1 MNINEIKSKL
11 AKLLRLSKSSNAN
24 EAAVAIQ
31 KFETLCVQHGVAKQD
46 ITADFDPELDVII
59 ETSFGKTYKKRD
71 IAIYRLI
78 AAVAKYYNG
87 VLMIDHDRLDGKQ
100 LKIIASKSNQ
110 IQIELYSDFLIDEM
124 ERLSKQAKKENKQ
137 TPRSFRANFR
147 KGFALA
153 IDRRLIELKKVQ
165 ESQIPNWYQ
174 ETSQSLDNQPAL
186 VVVEHNQREQKAAL
200 SFMLEKYP
208 DIRTS
213 TSRYNAGH
221 GHHEG
226 QDAAQGVGLR
236 KQTEGV
242 TSPTRALTGS

>member
-46 ITADFDPELDVII
+46 VTADFDPELDVII

-87 VLMIDHDRLDGKQ
+87 VLMIDNDRLDGKQ

-110 IQIELYSDFLIDEM
+110 IQIELYSEYLIDEM
-124 ERLSKQAKKENKQ
+124 ERLSKQAKKENKH

-153 IDRRLIELKKVQ
+153 INKRLIELKQIQ
-165 ESQIPNWYQ
+165 ESQ
-174 ETSQSLDNQPAL
+174 ETSQENQPAL

-208 DIRTS
+208 DIRKS

>member
-59 ETSFGKTYKKRD
+59 ETSFGRTYKKRD

-87 VLMIDHDRLDGKQ
+87 VLMIDNDRLDGKQ

-110 IQIELYSDFLIDEM
+110 IQIELYSEYLIDEM
-124 ERLSKQAKKENKQ
+124 ERLSKQAKKENKH

-153 IDRRLIELKKVQ
+153 INKRLVELKKIQ
-165 ESQIPNWYQ
+165 ESQ
-174 ETSQSLDNQPAL
+174 ETSQENQPAL

-200 SFMLEKYP
+200 SFLLEKYP
-208 DIRTS
+208 DIRKS

>member
-46 ITADFDPELDVII
+46 VTADFDPELDVII

-87 VLMIDHDRLDGKQ
+87 VLMIDNDRLDGKQ

-110 IQIELYSDFLIDEM
+110 IQIELYSEYLIDEM
-124 ERLSKQAKKENKQ
+124 ERLSKQAKKENKH

-153 IDRRLIELKKVQ
+153 INKRLVELKKIQ
-165 ESQIPNWYQ
+165 ESQ
-174 ETSQSLDNQPAL
+174 ETSQENQPAL

-208 DIRTS
+208 DIRSS
-213 TSRYNAGH
+213 TSRYSAGT

>member
-11 AKLLRLSKSSNAN
+11 AKLLRISKSSNAN

-46 ITADFDPELDVII
+46 VTADFDPELDVII

-87 VLMIDHDRLDGKQ
+87 VLMIDNDRLDGKQ

-110 IQIELYSDFLIDEM
+110 IQIELYSEYLIDEM
-124 ERLSKQAKKENKQ
+124 ERLSKQAKKENKH

-153 IDRRLIELKKVQ
+153 INKRLVELKKIQ
-165 ESQIPNWYQ
+165 ESQ
-174 ETSQSLDNQPAL
+174 ETSQENQPAL

-200 SFMLEKYP
+200 SFMMEKYP
-208 DIRTS
+208 DIRSS
-213 TSRYNAGH
+213 TSRYSAGT

>member
-46 ITADFDPELDVII
+46 VTADFDPELDVII

-87 VLMIDHDRLDGKQ
+87 VLMIDNDRLDGKQ

-110 IQIELYSDFLIDEM
+110 IQIELYSEYLIDEM
-124 ERLSKQAKKENKQ
+124 ERLSKQAKKENKH

-153 IDRRLIELKKVQ
+153 INKRLVELKKIQ
-165 ESQIPNWYQ
+165 ESQETTQ
-174 ETSQSLDNQPAL
+174 ENQPAL

-208 DIRTS
+208 DIRSS
-213 TSRYNAGH
+213 TSRYSAGH

>member
-1 MNINEIKSKL
+1 
-11 AKLLRLSKSSNAN
+11 
-24 EAAVAIQ
+24 
-31 KFETLCVQHGVAKQD
+31 
-46 ITADFDPELDVII
+46 
-59 ETSFGKTYKKRD
+59 
-71 IAIYRLI
+71 
-78 AAVAKYYNG
+78 
-87 VLMIDHDRLDGKQ
+87 MIDNDRLDGKQ

-110 IQIELYSDFLIDEM
+110 IQIELYSEYLIDEM
-124 ERLSKQAKKENKQ
+124 ERLSKQAKKENKH

-153 IDRRLIELKKVQ
+153 INKRLVELKKVQ
-165 ESQIPNWYQ
+165 ESQ
-174 ETSQSLDNQPAL
+174 ETSQENQPAL

-208 DIRTS
+208 DIRSS
-213 TSRYNAGH
+213 TSRYSAGH

>member
-46 ITADFDPELDVII
+46 VTADFDPELDVII
-59 ETSFGKTYKKRD
+59 ETSFGRTYKKRD

-87 VLMIDHDRLDGKQ
+87 VLMIDNDRLDGKQ

-110 IQIELYSDFLIDEM
+110 IQIELYSEYLIDEM
-124 ERLSKQAKKENKQ
+124 ERLSKQAKKENKH

-153 IDRRLIELKKVQ
+153 INKRLVELKKVQ
-165 ESQIPNWYQ
+165 ESQ
-174 ETSQSLDNQPAL
+174 ETSQDNQPAL

>member
-46 ITADFDPELDVII
+46 VTADFDPELDVII

-87 VLMIDHDRLDGKQ
+87 VLMIDNDRLDGKQ

-110 IQIELYSDFLIDEM
+110 IQIELYSEYLIDEM
-124 ERLSKQAKKENKQ
+124 ERLSKQAKKENKH

-153 IDRRLIELKKVQ
+153 INKRLVELKKVQ
-165 ESQIPNWYQ
+165 ESQ
-174 ETSQSLDNQPAL
+174 ETSQENQPAL

-200 SFMLEKYP
+200 SFMMEKYP

-213 TSRYNAGH
+213 TSRYSAGH

>member
-59 ETSFGKTYKKRD
+59 ETSFGRTYKKRD

-87 VLMIDHDRLDGKQ
+87 VLMIDNDRLDGKQ

-110 IQIELYSDFLIDEM
+110 IQIELYSEYLIDEM
-124 ERLSKQAKKENKQ
+124 ERLSKQAKKENKH

-153 IDRRLIELKKVQ
+153 INKRLVELKKIQ
-165 ESQIPNWYQ
+165 ESQ
-174 ETSQSLDNQPAL
+174 ETSQENQPAL

-208 DIRTS
+208 DIRSS
-213 TSRYNAGH
+213 TSRYSAGH

>member
-46 ITADFDPELDVII
+46 VTADFDPELDVII

-87 VLMIDHDRLDGKQ
+87 VLMIDNDRLDGKQ

-110 IQIELYSDFLIDEM
+110 IQIELYSEYLIDEM
-124 ERLSKQAKKENKQ
+124 ERLSKQAKKENKH

-153 IDRRLIELKKVQ
+153 INKRLVELKKVQ
-165 ESQIPNWYQ
+165 ESQ
-174 ETSQSLDNQPAL
+174 ETSQENQPAL

-200 SFMLEKYP
+200 SFMMEKYP
-208 DIRTS
+208 DIRSS
-213 TSRYNAGH
+213 TSRYSAGH

>member
-59 ETSFGKTYKKRD
+59 ETSFGRTYKKRD

-78 AAVAKYYNG
+78 SAVAKYYNG
-87 VLMIDHDRLDGKQ
+87 VLMIDNDRLDGKQ

-153 IDRRLIELKKVQ
+153 INKRLVELKKVQ
-165 ESQIPNWYQ
+165 ESQ
-174 ETSQSLDNQPAL
+174 ETSQDNQPAL

>member
-46 ITADFDPELDVII
+46 VTADFDPELDVII
-59 ETSFGKTYKKRD
+59 ETSLGKTYKKRD

-87 VLMIDHDRLDGKQ
+87 VLMIDNDRLDGKQ

-110 IQIELYSDFLIDEM
+110 IQIELYSEYLIDEM
-124 ERLSKQAKKENKQ
+124 ERLSKQAKKENKH

-153 IDRRLIELKKVQ
+153 INKRLVELKKIQ
-165 ESQIPNWYQ
+165 ESQ
-174 ETSQSLDNQPAL
+174 ETSQENQPAL

-208 DIRTS
+208 DIRSS
-213 TSRYNAGH
+213 TSRYSAGH

>member
-59 ETSFGKTYKKRD
+59 ETSFGRTYKKRD

-78 AAVAKYYNG
+78 AAVSKYYNG
-87 VLMIDHDRLDGKQ
+87 VLMIDNDRLDGKQ

-153 IDRRLIELKKVQ
+153 INKRLVELKKVQ
-165 ESQIPNWYQ
+165 ESQ
-174 ETSQSLDNQPAL
+174 ETSQDNQPAL

>member
-46 ITADFDPELDVII
+46 VTADFDPELDVII

-87 VLMIDHDRLDGKQ
+87 VLMIDNDRLDGKQ

-110 IQIELYSDFLIDEM
+110 IQIELYSEYLIDEM
-124 ERLSKQAKKENKQ
+124 ERLSKQAKKENKH

-153 IDRRLIELKKVQ
+153 INKRLVELKKGQ
-165 ESQIPNWYQ
+165 ESQ
-174 ETSQSLDNQPAL
+174 ETSQENQPAL

-200 SFMLEKYP
+200 SFMMEKYP
-208 DIRTS
+208 DIRSS
-213 TSRYNAGH
+213 TSRYSAGT

>member
-1 MNINEIKSKL
+1 MNINEIKAKL

-59 ETSFGKTYKKRD
+59 ETSFGRTYKKRD

-87 VLMIDHDRLDGKQ
+87 VLMIDNDRLDGKQ

-153 IDRRLIELKKVQ
+153 INKRLVELKKVQ
-165 ESQIPNWYQ
+165 ESQ
-174 ETSQSLDNQPAL
+174 ETSQDNQPAL

>member
-1 MNINEIKSKL
+1 MIINEIKSKL

-59 ETSFGKTYKKRD
+59 ETSFGRTYKKRD

-87 VLMIDHDRLDGKQ
+87 VLMIDNDRLDGKQ

-153 IDRRLIELKKVQ
+153 INKRLVELKKVQ
-165 ESQIPNWYQ
+165 ESQ
-174 ETSQSLDNQPAL
+174 ETSQDNQPAL

>member
-87 VLMIDHDRLDGKQ
+87 VLMIDNDRLDGKQ

-153 IDRRLIELKKVQ
+153 INKRLVELKKVQ
-165 ESQIPNWYQ
+165 ESQ
-174 ETSQSLDNQPAL
+174 ETSQDNQPAL

-200 SFMLEKYP
+200 SFLMEKYP

>member
-46 ITADFDPELDVII
+46 VTADFDPELDVII

-87 VLMIDHDRLDGKQ
+87 VLMIDNDRLDGKQ

-110 IQIELYSDFLIDEM
+110 IQIELYSEYLIDEM
-124 ERLSKQAKKENKQ
+124 ERLSKQAKKENKH

-153 IDRRLIELKKVQ
+153 INKRLVELKKIQ
-165 ESQIPNWYQ
+165 ESQETTQ
-174 ETSQSLDNQPAL
+174 ENQPAL

-213 TSRYNAGH
+213 TSRYSAGH

>member
-153 IDRRLIELKKVQ
+153 INKRLVELKKVQ
-165 ESQIPNWYQ
+165 ESQ
-174 ETSQSLDNQPAL
+174 ETSQDNQPAL

-200 SFMLEKYP
+200 SFLMEKYP

>member
-46 ITADFDPELDVII
+46 VTADFDPELDVII

-87 VLMIDHDRLDGKQ
+87 VLMIDNDRLDGKQ

-110 IQIELYSDFLIDEM
+110 IQIELYSEYLIDEM
-124 ERLSKQAKKENKQ
+124 ERLSKQAKKENKH

-153 IDRRLIELKKVQ
+153 INKRLVELKKVQ
-165 ESQIPNWYQ
+165 ESQ
-174 ETSQSLDNQPAL
+174 ETSQDNQPAL

-208 DIRTS
+208 DIRSS
-213 TSRYNAGH
+213 TSRYSAGH

>member
-137 TPRSFRANFR
+137 TPRSFRSNFR

-153 IDRRLIELKKVQ
+153 INKRLVELKKVQ
-165 ESQIPNWYQ
+165 ESQ
-174 ETSQSLDNQPAL
+174 ETSQDNQPAL

-200 SFMLEKYP
+200 SFLMEKYP

>member
-11 AKLLRLSKSSNAN
+11 AKLLRISKSSNAN

-46 ITADFDPELDVII
+46 VTADFDPELDVII

-87 VLMIDHDRLDGKQ
+87 VLMIDNDRLDGKQ

-110 IQIELYSDFLIDEM
+110 IQIELYSEYLIDEM
-124 ERLSKQAKKENKQ
+124 ERLSKQAKKENKH

-153 IDRRLIELKKVQ
+153 INKRLVELKKIQ
-165 ESQIPNWYQ
+165 ESQ
-174 ETSQSLDNQPAL
+174 ETSQENQPAL

-200 SFMLEKYP
+200 SFMMEKYP
-208 DIRTS
+208 DIRSS
-213 TSRYNAGH
+213 TSRYSAGT

-236 KQTEGV
+236 KQT
-242 TSPTRALTGS
+242 

>member
-153 IDRRLIELKKVQ
+153 INKRLVELKKVQ
-165 ESQIPNWYQ
+165 ESQ
-174 ETSQSLDNQPAL
+174 ETSQDNQPAL

-200 SFMLEKYP
+200 SFMMEKYP

>member
-59 ETSFGKTYKKRD
+59 ETSFGRTYKKRD

-137 TPRSFRANFR
+137 TPRSFRSNFR

-153 IDRRLIELKKVQ
+153 INKRLVELKKVQ
-165 ESQIPNWYQ
+165 ESQ
-174 ETSQSLDNQPAL
+174 ETSQDNQPAL

-200 SFMLEKYP
+200 SFLMEKYP

>member
-46 ITADFDPELDVII
+46 VTADFDPELDVII

-87 VLMIDHDRLDGKQ
+87 VLMIDNDRLDGKQ

-110 IQIELYSDFLIDEM
+110 IQIELYSEYLIDEM
-124 ERLSKQAKKENKQ
+124 ERLSKQAKKENKH

-153 IDRRLIELKKVQ
+153 INKRLVELKKIQ
-165 ESQIPNWYQ
+165 ESQ
-174 ETSQSLDNQPAL
+174 ETSQENQPAL

>member
-153 IDRRLIELKKVQ
+153 INKRLVELKKVQ
-165 ESQIPNWYQ
+165 ESQ
-174 ETSQSLDNQPAL
+174 ETSQDNQPAL

>member
-46 ITADFDPELDVII
+46 ITADFDPEIDVII

-153 IDRRLIELKKVQ
+153 INKRLVELKKVQ
-165 ESQIPNWYQ
+165 ESQ
-174 ETSQSLDNQPAL
+174 ETSQDNQPAIL
-186 VVVEHNQREQKAAL
+186 VVEHNQREQKAAL
-200 SFMLEKYP
+200 SFLMEKYP